1 MNPTKQEWYRCPQ
14 CHHMHREYKEAEGC
28 CYAAIVSGNVWVCA
42 FCAEYH
48 YRQEDAED
56 CCKDK
61 QGEQQ

>member
-1 MNPTKQEWYRCPQ
+1 
-14 CHHMHREYKEAEGC
+14 MHREYKEAEGC